1 MSTELTS
8 TPVIPAPIENPQGNG
23 DDQAQCKE
31 EVPRDGVEDLTL
43 DEEAEEQ
50 PPVGHNDVVR
60 SKLFYSE
67 SIFCKKISSRNQ
79 LQILR

>member
-1 MSTELTS
+1 MSADAAA
-8 TPVIPAPIENPQGNG
+8 PAPAPTHTPHAAHPPHPAHPAPADNPQGNG

-31 EVPRDGVEDLTL
+31 ESPRDGVEDLTL

-60 SKLFYSE
+60 SEYL
-67 SIFCKKISSRNQ
+67 I
-79 LQILR
+79 